1 MADSWLTDGDC
12 NVCRR
17 KKYCSTECKR
27 HRIKRQKAMT
37 SIVMNHM
44 SNFMCKMI
52 DDEKNKN
59 N

>member
-1 MADSWLTDGDC
+1 MVIVTC
-12 NVCRR
+12 VEE